1 MDLSQGGSFLK
12 KVDKKN
18 VNDNKQ
24 PRIILPRQYVFEN
37 INNTEE
43 LNDEK
48 KERKKIKISKIKNR

>member
-12 KVDKKN
+12 EVVKKN
-18 VNDNKQ
+18 VNNNKQ
-24 PRIILPRQYVFEN
+24 PRIILQRQYAFEN

>member
-12 KVDKKN
+12 EVVKKN
-18 VNDNKQ
+18 VNNNKQ
-24 PRIILPRQYVFEN
+24 PRIILQRQYVFEN

-48 KERKKIKISKIKNR
+48 KERKKN

>member
-1 MDLSQGGSFLK
+1 MDLNKGGSFLK
-12 KVDKKN
+12 EVDKKN

>member
-1 MDLSQGGSFLK
+1 MDLSQGGSFFK
-12 KVDKKN
+12 EVDKKN